1 MYTLW
6 YEKQFSIGGPTKF
19 FIISLSHASLG
30 IHYKTNFDLMQH
42 HKYSLAEIDNL
53 IPWEK
58 EIYIGMLIDLLQEQ
72 KRETERQN

>member
-1 MYTLW
+1 M
-6 YEKQFSIGGPTKF
+6 
-19 FIISLSHASLG
+19 ISLSHATLA

-58 EIYIGMLIDLLQEQ
+58 EIYISMLIDLLEEQ
-72 KRETERQN
+72 KRENERRI

>member
-1 MYTLW
+1 
-6 YEKQFSIGGPTKF
+6 
-19 FIISLSHASLG
+19 
-30 IHYKTNFDLMQH
+30 MQH